1 MVKYTYTAYG
11 QVTMDNMLDTN
22 NPLYQTAEELITH
35 NIFLY
40 KGYCYDIETGLFW
53 LSSRY
58 YSPELC
64 RFISPDSVEYLD
76 PRSINGLNLY
86 AYCNNDPINKYD
98 PSGHFAISLT
108 MLGLIIGAAIGAT
121 VGGIAA
127 YNIAKDQGAEGWEL
141 FGWTMAGI
149 VGGGIVGGALGAGA
163 GALVTKA
170 TGILGFSIVKGNVFV
185 VTKTMVIG
193 HYGYAALGSSLG
205 YGYYQISDDL
215 YNSMT
220 SAQRWAMNSQF
231 LQDCSK
237 LGANFIVEPTR
248 TIASTYNGNI
258 SYLYYEIQYL
268 IDKGYQWLEDLS
280 ALVKGGR

>member
-11 QVTMDNMLDTN
+11 EVTKQIIKQRNVSTYN
-22 NPLYQTAEELITH
+22 S
-35 NIFLY
+35 FLY
-40 KGYCYDIETGLFW
+40 KRYYYDVETSLFW

-64 RFISPDSVEYLD
+64 RLISPDSVEYLD

-98 PSGHFAISLT
+98 LSGHFAISLT
-108 MLGLIIGAAIGAT
+108 MLCLIIGAAIGAT

-149 VGGGIVGGALGAGA
+149 VGGCIVGGALGAGA

-170 TGILGFSIVKGNVFV
+170 TGILGFLIVKGNVFV

-193 HYGYAALGSSLG
+193 HNGYAALGSSLG

-220 SAQRWAMNSQF
+220 S
-231 LQDCSK
+231 
-237 LGANFIVEPTR
+237 V
-248 TIASTYNGNI
+248 
-258 SYLYYEIQYL
+258 
-268 IDKGYQWLEDLS
+268 
-280 ALVKGGR
+280 